1 MAKIYYDPDTDEL
14 IPVSK
19 SKSPSEKTASSAD
32 ADDISKR
39 LDRIE
44 SELKSLNRKTDEVR
58 SEMAD
63 SCFESGRSC
72 GDFESG
78 FSEGY
83 AAGYRSSSGSE
94 SDQIAFALGAVAGW
108 KLVDDV
114 CDSVKD
120 AFDFRDNCGCGKK
133 KKWF

>member
-44 SELKSLNRKTDEVR
+44 TELKTLSRKTDEAR
-58 SEMAD
+58 RRAAD
-63 SCFESGRSC
+63 EDRDCDLSR
-72 GDFESG
+72 GDYENG
-78 FSEGY
+78 FGDGY

-94 SDQIAFALGAVAGW
+94 SNQAAFALGAVAGW